1 MAAPPFLTS
10 SARAGAL
17 QGAVEGGESPAR
29 WWWRVAGVLEGA
41 ASRCSLPQGRGPRA
55 ASRRAR
61 RAIEDGAS
69 TGEVEDGGTRA
80 FPSRAGRTK
89 SPGVDVDEDVG
100 AGEGG
105 GGAGHRRGRGRRRS
119 ERGGGPLETA
129 ARRCGGARRRTAT
142 AARGLGSTQWRRR
155 QQTRS
160 GRT

>member
-1 MAAPPFLTS
+1 M
-10 SARAGAL
+10 
-17 QGAVEGGESPAR
+17 VGGESPAC
-29 WWWRVAGVLEGA
+29 WRGA

-55 ASRRAR
+55 ASRRAG

-80 FPSRAGRTK
+80 FPSRAGRAE

-119 ERGGGPLETA
+119 EREGGPPETA
-129 ARRCGGARRRTAT
+129 AR
-142 AARGLGSTQWRRR
+142 
-155 QQTRS
+155 
-160 GRT
+160 

>member
-1 MAAPPFLTS
+1 MPPFLTS

-29 WWWRVAGVLEGA
+29 WWGASRRRVGGGV

-80 FPSRAGRTK
+80 FPSRAGRAE

-105 GGAGHRRGRGRRRS
+105 GGAGHRRG
-119 ERGGGPLETA
+119 
-129 ARRCGGARRRTAT
+129 
-142 AARGLGSTQWRRR
+142 
-155 QQTRS
+155 
-160 GRT
+160 